1 MDDWDFSA
9 EELDSLERDAINQ
22 IAQRNAS
29 SSSATTSS
37 YTAITYPSSNSF
49 TVPLAERSP
58 AKPFSD
64 SRPNTKVWYYISFT
78 IYTYIFI
85 YMCVC
90 ILCLL
95 FELEFASLFV
105 TSIRYTYYLVF

>member
-37 YTAITYPSSNSF
+37 YTAITSPSSNSF

-64 SRPNTKVWYYISFT
+64 SRPNTKVWYYLSFT
-78 IYTYIFI
+78 IYTYIHTYIFI
-85 YMCVC
+85 YVCVC

-105 TSIRYTYYLVF
+105 TGIR